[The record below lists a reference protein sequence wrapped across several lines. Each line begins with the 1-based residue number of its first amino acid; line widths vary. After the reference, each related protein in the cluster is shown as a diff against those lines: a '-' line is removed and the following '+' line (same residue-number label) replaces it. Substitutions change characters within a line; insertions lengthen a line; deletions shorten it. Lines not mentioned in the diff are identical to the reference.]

1 MPIEIESDSLEA
13 RILRILLETYPV
25 TTTDLQWELKISPG
39 VLMRTLRALQSRGIL
54 EFEELP
60 DKTFIRLLRSD
71 FSFVGRKAT
80 QRKRYKQKGK
90 KKPKKK
96 DYDGMMFG

>member
-25 TTTDLQWELKISPG
+25 TTSDLEWELKISSG
-39 VLMRTLRALQSRGIL
+39 ILKRTLKALQSRGIL

-60 DKTFIRLLRSD
+60 DKTFVRLLRSD
-71 FSFVGRKAT
+71 FAFVGRKAT

-90 KKPKKK
+90 KMPEK
-96 DYDGMMFG
+96 DDYEGMMFG